1 METTPNFAPHVGYVQ
16 DRSEVFERLR
26 NETERRA
33 YSMALQLTR
42 NSQEA
47 EDLLQETY
55 LKAWRGFDSYM
66 PGRPFLNWLLRIM
79 QRAYLD
85 MRRRDNPIRRAE
97 SLNSMVS
104 PSDGEVQE
112 IPVAD
117 ESPSAEDDILREEFV
132 TELYRALDELPDVY
146 RSAIELCDLEGM
158 SYAEIADQQNTT
170 IGTVRSRIH
179 RGRRLLREIVVR
191 RGVSRSRA

>member
-1 METTPNFAPHVGYVQ
+1 METTPSFAPHVGYVQ

-191 RGVSRSRA
+191 RGVSRVRA